1 MMAAI
6 RCAGESSLVCAKAV
20 RNGGTPAIAA
30 AAASHSLRV
39 MRMRSSG
46 RVYNIS
52 MPTVEDL
59 RKRYEDLTKRATDL
73 RSYL

>member
-1 MMAAI
+1 M
-6 RCAGESSLVCAKAV
+6 
-20 RNGGTPAIAA
+20 P
-30 AAASHSLRV
+30 
-39 MRMRSSG
+39 SSG

-59 RKRYEDLTKRATDL
+59 RKRYEDLTRRATDL